1 MSLIIVTIVITVVV
15 VVIGSSDEENSLLT
29 ETEDPM
35 SVEHPCMRLL
45 RELSEPRALGAGGGL
60 LHLEGEEPIATMTIP
75 AWLLHLQPPLF
86 GYPELIVCSS
96 LPAPL

>member
-45 RELSEPRALGAGGGL
+45 RELSEPQALGGL
-60 LHLEGEEPIATMTIP
+60 LHLGGEEPIATMTIP